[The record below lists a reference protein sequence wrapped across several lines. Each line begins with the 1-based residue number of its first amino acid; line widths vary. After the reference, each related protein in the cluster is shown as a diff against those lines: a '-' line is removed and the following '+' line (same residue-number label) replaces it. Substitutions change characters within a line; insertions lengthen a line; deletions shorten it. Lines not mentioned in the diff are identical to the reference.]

1 MQAMGVIKN
10 PGVWGP
16 EIIDPELFFAEL
28 GKREMKVEVTL
39 KKDLTLKLEK

>member
-1 MQAMGVIKN
+1 MQAKGIVEK

-28 GKREMKVEVTL
+28 AKREMQVTIT
-39 KKDLTLKLEK
+39 KKEILTH